1 VTWRLVVMISG
12 AGSNAEALLEALD
25 DAGSSVDATVVAMG
39 ADRDTEG
46 LDHANR
52 RGIPTFVAPLAD
64 YPSRDEWGEALL
76 RVLESYSP
84 DLIVLSGF
92 MRLLPHNVVEQFSPR
107 IINTHPAF
115 LPEFPGAHGV
125 RDALAAGV
133 SQTGASV
140 IIVDNG
146 VDTGPILARQRVA
159 IEPADTEESLHAR
172 IKVVERKLLF
182 DVVSRIVSGDL
193 DLSHPPVEGP
203 ST

>member
-1 VTWRLVVMISG
+1 MTWRLVVMISG

-25 DAGSSVDATVVAMG
+25 DAGSSVDVTVVAMG
-39 ADRDTEG
+39 ADREAEG
-46 LDHANR
+46 LDHASR